1 MTLANCDYAAAGNVD
16 ISINES
22 AILKEIIC
30 TAYSFYVQTIIVRLF
45 FKIQSSARL
54 GNRGRMRCLNFLS
67 A

>member
-30 TAYSFYVQTIIVRLF
+30 TAYSFYAQTINVRLF
-45 FKIQSSARL
+45 LKNHFARL
-54 GNRGRMRCLNFLS
+54 GSRGRTRSRYDLS